1 MVRIF
6 YGWII
11 AGVVSLAWA
20 ISIGPRQAFPVFLL
34 AFVTD
39 FGWSRTATAAAFS
52 IHMSS
57 YALGGW
63 VLGVLVDRLGPRRVI
78 AWSTAAWVLT
88 LLLCSVIQN
97 LWQLYVIFGVVGGVA
112 TSGLAYVPNNA
123 LLSRWFIRYRGMAA
137 GIAQA
142 GVPLGAAVY
151 GPLAQLGIAAVG
163 WRGTHVVFGLFVA
176 ATALPLV
183 LLLLQDDPQEKG
195 LTPDGIPWSAAEPNR
210 SVAMSQ
216 RVVGF
221 SRPGLPRGYWV
232 LFGANVFRGMTMYA
246 ILVHQVAYLVDA
258 GFTKMAAASYY
269 SLGSLVAVPAGLA
282 AGAIS
287 DRLGRARTYTGIA
300 GLYVVAYFGL
310 WLVRNP
316 AQVVFLSV
324 FVVAS
329 GMAAGGNPPVFAAF
343 LTDRL
348 QGPSFGFLLGL
359 QNIGFGIGAT
369 LGPLLTG
376 ALFDLTGDYTLALV
390 LMAASI
396 VVSSVVISGATRPS
410 PKFSS

>member
-78 AWSTAAWVLT
+78 AWRTAAWVLT

-246 ILVHQVAYLVDA
+246 ILVHQVAY
-258 GFTKMAAASYY
+258 
-269 SLGSLVAVPAGLA
+269 
-282 AGAIS
+282 
-287 DRLGRARTYTGIA
+287 
-300 GLYVVAYFGL
+300 FGL

-348 QGPSFGFLLGL
+348 QGPRFGFLLGL

-376 ALFDLTGDYTLALV
+376 AQFDLTGDYTLALV